1 MKNLMFVFVLLSA
14 IGFSLSLPSPT
25 FAQNW
30 NECPEASSGLAVGD
44 IATVSDADDL
54 PLPLHRYASLTAPVR
69 VNIPVRTQ
77 LEILDG
83 PRCNDG
89 WGWWKVE
96 YRGMIGW
103 VGEVGPEGLYNLLP
117 PENSDSCLNL
127 PEHAVEIGDRASVT
141 PGLSNRI
148 RNEPSL
154 DGEQIGLARPGVIF
168 RVLDGPVCADG
179 YWWWQIRYRGIVGWT
194 VEGEENEPWI
204 ERVP

>member
-1 MKNLMFVFVLLSA
+1 MKHLNSFLVLLILVSTLMSA
-14 IGFSLSLPSPT
+14 LPAN
-25 FAQNW
+25 AQGW
-30 NECPEASSGLAVGD
+30 GECPEADSGLAIGD
-44 IATVSDADDL
+44 IATVNDADSS
-54 PLPLHRYASLTAPVR
+54 PLPLRRSPRLDASVL
-69 VNIPVRTQ
+69 VNIPVRTE

-96 YRGMIGW
+96 YHGRIGW

-117 PENSDSCLNL
+117 PADSNSCLNL
-127 PEHAVEIGDRASVT
+127 ETHPVEIGDRARVT

-148 RNEPSL
+148 RTEPDLES
-154 DGEQIGLARPGVIF
+154 EEIGLARPGRVF

-179 YWWWQIRYRGIVGWT
+179 FWWWQISYRGTVGWT
-194 VEGEENEPWI
+194 VEGNEDEFWI